1 MGAQTRLVWLR
12 DRGNGADSLAR
23 DKKLMLYGYDSRD
36 GRGERPLLS
45 KVDNY
50 FRPLFTPD
58 GEQVI
63 VSNRLTRR
71 ISLVDWQ
78 SGKVKDLGE
87 GVAVALWQETGRN
100 LIPLRSNLW
109 VYCFFGLQP

>member
-1 MGAQTRLVWLR
+1 MGAHTRLVWLR

-71 ISLVDWQ
+71 ISQVDWQ
-78 SGKVKDLGE
+78 SGKVKDLGR
-87 GVAVALWQETGRN
+87 AWRWQEPGRN